1 MLGMRRRCWRPFED
15 LPRLDVFAG
24 GEFDEGVA
32 AELVGI
38 CRRGGAEIAD
48 VPVPRLDAAP
58 PSYPPF
64 AVDLDGEIPALGPEL
79 EPVVPDQANRTATA
93 RVVERQFIGRDEP
106 EEPAEGPGGQL
117 VILTFCRKCCIL
129 V

>member
-1 MLGMRRRCWRPFED
+1 MFLSHDSTRLRR
-15 LPRLDVFAG
+15 ATH
-24 GEFDEGVA
+24 
-32 AELVGI
+32 
-38 CRRGGAEIAD
+38 
-48 VPVPRLDAAP
+48 
-58 PSYPPF
+58 PSPSISM
-64 AVDLDGEIPALGPEL
+64 EKSQSLGPEL

-117 VILTFCRKCCIL
+117 VILTFCRKCCTL